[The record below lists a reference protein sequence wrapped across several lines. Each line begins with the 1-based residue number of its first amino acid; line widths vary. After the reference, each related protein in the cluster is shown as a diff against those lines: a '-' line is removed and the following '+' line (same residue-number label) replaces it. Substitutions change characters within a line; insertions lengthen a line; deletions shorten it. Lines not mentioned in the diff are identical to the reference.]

1 MSNVNLIIAGR
12 PTAVSCAAG
21 EESHIEMLGRMI
33 DERARRIGGAQS
45 ESRTLLFAALML
57 ADELHDAHREAP
69 ATAASPP
76 TSTPVSQSIEES
88 AIERLVERV
97 NQMAER
103 VEKVRQ
109 ALEQGPVSA

>member
-1 MSNVNLIIAGR
+1 MSNVNLTIAGR
-12 PTAVSCAAG
+12 STAVSCAAG

-57 ADELHDAHREAP
+57 ADELHDAHRDAP
-69 ATAASPP
+69 AAPAHL
-76 TSTPVSQSIEES
+76 PVSPSIDES
-88 AIERLVERV
+88 TIERLVERV

-109 ALEQGPVSA
+109 ALEQGPTSA

>member
-1 MSNVNLIIAGR
+1 MSNVNLTIAGR

-57 ADELHDAHREAP
+57 ADELHDAHRDAP
-69 ATAASPP
+69 ATPAPPPASPP
-76 TSTPVSQSIEES
+76 IDES

-97 NQMAER
+97 NQLAER

-109 ALEQGPVSA
+109 ALEQGPTSA

>member
-1 MSNVNLIIAGR
+1 MSNVNLTIAGR

-45 ESRTLLFAALML
+45 EARTLLFAALML
-57 ADELHDAHREAP
+57 ADELHEAHRGAP
-69 ATAASPP
+69 ATPTPPPAAAPP
-76 TSTPVSQSIEES
+76 APSIDE
-88 AIERLVERV
+88 ATLERLVSRV
-97 NQMAER
+97 NQMADR

>member
-1 MSNVNLIIAGR
+1 MSNVNLTIAGR
-12 PTAVSCAAG
+12 STAVSCAAG

-57 ADELHDAHREAP
+57 ADELHDAHRDAP
-69 ATAASPP
+69 AAPDHL
-76 TSTPVSQSIEES
+76 PVSPSIDES
-88 AIERLVERV
+88 TIERLVERV

-109 ALEQGPVSA
+109 ALEQGPTSA